1 MNAQEVNVTLAI
13 IKNLPNSLVVVFDL
27 DFVYTFAEGEGFA
40 KTGLVASDLI
50 GKNITEVLSPQEII
64 FFDPIYKR
72 VIQGEKIQFE
82 YTHYG
87 MNILHNFFPQY
98 QEEKITGGI
107 LISQN
112 ITSLKTTQNLLK
124 LSEERYELAMRSTNT
139 GIFDWNVVTDV
150 TYRSPRLWQIFELEE
165 GEEDSSF
172 NSFAKYIHEKDFE
185 HLKYIFSKDML
196 KNVFN
201 EEYRIYT
208 KNKKLKWIQSSG
220 LVIKNQEGSAIRFV
234 GSLVDITERKN
245 VEQQLVESEEKFREL
260 ISFLPICVS
269 LYNGNG
275 EEIYSNHSVEN
286 SGRYLDKNHI
296 YVTEDGKLIDYNNH
310 PVMKVLNSGESH
322 KDITLG
328 VNDGKGEGMIWLNAS
343 AIPIKKDGMV
353 EKVIC
358 TYTDITTLK
367 RTREE
372 ALETS
377 KILLIQNKQLEE
389 FAHITSHNLRA
400 PISNLNLLVNL
411 YKKSKIEEEK
421 DLYVSKIEEV
431 SAHLHQTIDVL
442 AQSLQI
448 KKEIHKTREV
458 VKFEEILA
466 QTKLVLSGQLASIR
480 AKINTDF
487 EVSEMLY
494 PRIYLESI
502 FQNLIS
508 NTIKYRHMH
517 RPLQVLVRTYNK
529 DGLLVLEVEDNG
541 VGINLERNANK
552 IFGLYK
558 TFHENKDARGVGLF
572 LVKNQVEAMGG
583 SVTLESQEGIGT
595 KFKIKF

>member
-1 MNAQEVNVTLAI
+1 MNAQEAEVTLTI
-13 IKNLPNSLVVVFDL
+13 IKNIPNSLVVVFDL
-27 DFVYTFAEGEGFA
+27 DFTYTFAEGEGFA
-40 KTGLVASDLI
+40 KTGLASRDLI
-50 GKNITEVLSPQEII
+50 GKNIHEVLSPEELL
-64 FFDPIYKR
+64 FFHPIYTK
-72 VIQGEKIQFE
+72 VIQGEIIQFE

-87 MNILHNFFPQY
+87 LNILHNFFPQY
-98 QEEKITGGI
+98 QDEKIIGGI

-112 ITSLKTTQNLLK
+112 ITSLKTAQNLLK
-124 LSEERYELAMRSTNT
+124 LSEERYELAMKSSNT
-139 GIFDWNVVTDV
+139 GIFDWNVITDV
-150 TYRSPRLWQIFELEE
+150 TYRSPRLWQIFELED
-165 GEEDSSF
+165 GEEDSTF
-172 NSFAKYIHEKDFE
+172 NSFAKYIHPKDFE
-185 HLKYIFSKDML
+185 HLKIIFSKDML

-208 KNKKLKWIQSSG
+208 KTNQLKWIQSSG

-234 GSLVDITERKN
+234 GSIVDITERKD
-245 VEQQLVESEEKFREL
+245 VEHQLVESEEKFREL
-260 ISFLPICVS
+260 ISYLPISVA
-269 LYNGNG
+269 LYNNKG
-275 EEIYSNHSVEN
+275 EEVFSNNSLKYYGQYFDKNHSYVTENGNPIEYSNH
-286 SGRYLDKNHI
+286 
-296 YVTEDGKLIDYNNH
+296 
-310 PVMKVLNSGESH
+310 PVLKVLATGEPH
-322 KDITLG
+322 KSIVLG
-328 VNDGKGEGMIWLNAS
+328 VNEGKGDGVIWLNVS
-343 AIPIKKDGMV
+343 AIPIKKQGMV
-353 EKVIC
+353 EKIIC

-367 RTREE
+367 KTREE

-377 KILLIQNKQLEE
+377 KILLVQNKQLEE

-411 YKKSKIEEEK
+411 YKKSKIEVEK

-442 AQSLQI
+442 AKSLQI
-448 KKEIHKTREV
+448 KKEIHKTGEV
-458 VKFEEILA
+458 VKFEEIFA

-487 EVSEMLY
+487 VVSEILY

-517 RPLQVLVRTYNK
+517 RVLQVGVRTYQS
-529 DGLLVLEVEDNG
+529 GGRVVLEVEDNG
-541 VGINLERNANK
+541 VGINLERNRNK

-572 LVKNQVEAMGG
+572 LVKSQVDAMG
-583 SVTLESQEGIGT
+583 STITLESKEGIGT
-595 KFKIKF
+595 KFKIIF